1 MLGYSGCMPRAILP
15 AIGGNRMTI
24 QHIVYTSPRTLFRRI
39 ARRATMRSGAGYL
52 AEFLTV
58 GSSHYTPHM

>member
-1 MLGYSGCMPRAILP
+1 
-15 AIGGNRMTI
+15 MTI